1 MWLNCKATGPV
12 GALFSAIA
20 YSPFAFVLVNA
31 SVFVPL
37 TTFTITSLTGL
48 FCRSITRPVTRTCA
62 DAWMASAIYNTM
74 YKSRFISSLILIQG
88 VDTHGFS
95 VR

>member
-1 MWLNCKATGPV
+1 MWLNCSVTSPV
-12 GALFSAIA
+12 GALFISRL

-37 TTFTITSLTGL
+37 TTFTMTSLTGL

-62 DAWMASAIYNTM
+62 EAVTANAIYNIM
-74 YKSRFISSLILIQG
+74 YRSRFIMLYLISNG
-88 VDTHGFS
+88 
-95 VR
+95 